1 MGALCGSEAGETNKY
16 CLVELQISGRVFE
29 VSEATQ

>member
-1 MGALCGSEAGETNKY
+1 MDALCGSGGGGVNNY